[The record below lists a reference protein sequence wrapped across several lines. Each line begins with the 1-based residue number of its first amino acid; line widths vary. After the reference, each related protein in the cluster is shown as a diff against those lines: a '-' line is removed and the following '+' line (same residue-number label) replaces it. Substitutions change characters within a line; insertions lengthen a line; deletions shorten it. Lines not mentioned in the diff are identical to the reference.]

1 MTYLDEILKSRR
13 DTRHFTDDEVPD
25 TVVQKAL
32 QAGHWAPSVG
42 LTDATKY
49 YLIKSTEI
57 KKAIKELF
65 LEYDIKA
72 ANLTDDANQKT
83 QYQSLKLEAIE
94 EAPLGLVI
102 CYDRSVLNSFTIGTV
117 GSNEAIKF
125 SSVCAAQNIWLS
137 LTEQGYSMGWV
148 SILNYHQFKQLL
160 GLPENI
166 EPLGYFCV
174 GKPASNYDNQPMLQQ
189 LNWKQKQE
197 VPFTAE
203 ITVLHESKSGNIN
216 FENQDRTETS
226 SDFSKALQ
234 YKIDNKTKPLGSLG
248 ILEVLAKQIGEVFQS
263 LEPKITKPNMVVF
276 AADHGIANHGV
287 SAYPQDV
294 TRQMVTNFL
303 EGGAAINV
311 FCKQNNIQ
319 LSIVDAG
326 VNYDFPMN
334 ANLISAKIGKGTHS
348 FLHGAAMS
356 KTELELCFVK
366 GSEIVATVVK
376 TGSNCIGFG
385 EMGIGNTATAS
396 VLMSVILKLP
406 IEDCVGK
413 GTGVT
418 DEKLTQKQN
427 ILKKAIDNYQGSDDL
442 DSKLAYFGGFEIMQ
456 MVGGMLKAK
465 EENMLILVDGF
476 ICSVAFLI
484 AYKKNPSITK
494 NAIFCHSSAEQGHQK
509 ILDYLKVRSVLQ
521 LDLRLGE
528 GTGCAVAFP
537 IIQSAVAFLNEMA
550 SFESAGVN
558 SRQL

>member
-13 DTRHFTDDEVPD
+13 DTRHFKEDQVPD
-25 TVVQKAL
+25 AVLEKAL

-49 YLIKSTEI
+49 YLIKSGEI
-57 KKAIKELF
+57 KKAIKDLF
-65 LEYDIKA
+65 LDYDKKA
-72 ANLTDDANQKT
+72 AKLTDNEQQKI
-83 QYQSLKLEAIE
+83 QYQALKLEAIE

-102 CYDRSVLNSFTIGTV
+102 CYDRSVLNNFTIGTV
-117 GSNEAIKF
+117 GSNEAVKF

-148 SILNYHQFKQLL
+148 SILNYYQFKQLL
-160 GLPENI
+160 GLPENM

-174 GKPASNYDNQPMLQQ
+174 GKPATNYDNQPMLQQ

-197 VPFTAE
+197 IPLVEE
-203 ITVLHESKSGNIN
+203 ITVLHENKMEKVFFDAKKEMDAAAFAN
-216 FENQDRTETS
+216 
-226 SDFSKALQ
+226 ALQ
-234 YKIDNKTKPLGSLG
+234 HKIDQKTKPTGSLG
-248 ILEVLAKQIGEVFQS
+248 VLEVLAKQIGMVFQT
-263 LEPKITKPNMVVF
+263 LEPKITKPNLVVF

-294 TRQMVTNFL
+294 TRQMVANFL

-311 FCKQNNIQ
+311 FCKQNKIQ
-319 LSIVDAG
+319 LAIVDAG

-334 ANLISAKIGKGTHS
+334 TDLISAKIGKGTRS
-348 FLHGAAMS
+348 FLQGPAMS
-356 KTELELCFVK
+356 KTEVELCFIK
-366 GSEIVATVVK
+366 GSEIVAAIAK

-396 VLMSVILKLP
+396 VLMSIILELP

-413 GTGVT
+413 GTGVN
-418 DEKLTQKQN
+418 DEQLIQKIN
-427 ILKKAIDNYQGSDDL
+427 ILKKCIANYNGSEDL
-442 DSKLAYFGGFEIMQ
+442 DSKIAYFGGFEILQ
-456 MVGGMLKAK
+456 MLGGMLQAK
-465 EENMLILVDGF
+465 EANMLILVDGF

-484 AYKKNPSITK
+484 AFKKNPSITE

-509 ILDYLKVRSVLQ
+509 ILDYLGVRSLLQ

-528 GTGCAVAFP
+528 GTGCAIAFP
-537 IIQSAVAFLNEMA
+537 IIESAVAFLNDMA
-550 SFESAGVN
+550 SFESAGVS
-558 SRQL
+558 SR